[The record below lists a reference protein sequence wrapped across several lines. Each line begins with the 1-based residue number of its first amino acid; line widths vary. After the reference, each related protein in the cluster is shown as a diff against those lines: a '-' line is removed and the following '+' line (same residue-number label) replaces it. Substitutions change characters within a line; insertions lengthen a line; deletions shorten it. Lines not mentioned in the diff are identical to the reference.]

1 LSQTQYL
8 TCETA
13 STLIRCGSFDVFVYS
28 KFKKKENL
36 KDAAEQTELNSMEQ
50 LLTPKTEVT
59 EVAK

>member
-1 LSQTQYL
+1 
-8 TCETA
+8 
-13 STLIRCGSFDVFVYS
+13 VYS